1 MTMTETLNLQAY
13 TEGNRIEAKRAK
25 SNLPNSIW
33 ETYSSFANTD
43 GGIILLGVEENADH
57 SLKATGVDDVHKL
70 QTDFWN
76 LVNNNQKVSIN
87 LLTSKMVSIQKV
99 EDKTIVM
106 IRVPKADRRQRP
118 VYVGLDPMKGT
129 YRRDFEGDHL
139 CTSDEVAAMYRDAS
153 ETSLDSKVLKS
164 MDWSVFDMDTVHRY
178 RNRFRLFHPV
188 HIWNDEDD
196 EVFLRR
202 IGAMAVSEEDMQFH
216 PTAAGLLTFG
226 REFDIVREFP
236 HYFIDYREQLHEEVR
251 WTHRMVSSSGEWSG
265 NLYDFFFRVYP
276 RITADLPVPF
286 ITNGKDRI
294 DETVLHLALREVL
307 LNTCAHAD
315 HYGRQGIVIV
325 RTAQTMTFSNPGD
338 IRIGLKAALAGG
350 ISDPRNATIMKMF
363 ALVDIGERAG
373 MGIPDFM
380 RTWAAYTEST
390 PSYQIT
396 QNPARTTLVVPYSQA
411 VLQKAGQQLSKIMGQ
426 STSETSQSTPKSTQK
441 GGQSTSETSQST
453 PKSTQK
459 GGQST
464 SDTTQS
470 TQKSTQKGWQST
482 SETAQSTPKSTKKGG
497 QSTSETAQSTPKST
511 QKGGQSTSDTAQSTQ
526 KSTQKGRQSTSDTAQ
541 STPKSTQKGR
551 QSTSKSTQKEGQ
563 STSEGKLSAATVAI
577 LEIIRQNPRVT
588 YEEIAAT
595 TGKARSGIA
604 KHIKKLQEKGFLKP
618 KDKQGLW
625 TVVGVAKK
633 EA

>member
-1 MTMTETLNLQAY
+1 
-13 TEGNRIEAKRAK
+13 
-25 SNLPNSIW
+25 
-33 ETYSSFANTD
+33 
-43 GGIILLGVEENADH
+43 
-57 SLKATGVDDVHKL
+57 
-70 QTDFWN
+70 
-76 LVNNNQKVSIN
+76 
-87 LLTSKMVSIQKV
+87 
-99 EDKTIVM
+99 
-106 IRVPKADRRQRP
+106 
-118 VYVGLDPMKGT
+118 MKGT

-441 GGQSTSETSQST
+441 GGQSTSETAQST
-453 PKSTQK
+453 PQSTKK

-464 SDTTQS
+464 SETSQS
-470 TQKSTQKGWQST
+470 TPKSTQKGWQST